1 MRVTLDQQP
10 TITLPNGQTFR
21 AIVRCTAE
29 ERTEGMQNRSS
40 LSPDEV
46 MLFIHPETTKRG
58 REPRRRHIYH
68 MRNVVMS
75 LDMVRLDEYGCVTW
89 IETAPAHSAK
99 RFDDVGVVPAAF
111 MIEARAGWALANNL
125 RMGNRVLIRL
135 P

>member
-21 AIVRCTAE
+21 AIVRRTAE
-29 ERTEGMQNRSS
+29 ERAEGMQNRSS

-46 MLFIHPETTKRG
+46 MLFVHPETETAG
-58 REPRRRHIYH
+58 RKPRRHVYH

-75 LDMVRLDEYGCVTW
+75 LDMVRLDECGRITW
-89 IETAPAHSAK
+89 IETAPARSMLMY
-99 RFDDVGVVPAAF
+99 DDVGDVPAAF
-111 MIEARAGWALANNL
+111 MIEARAGWALANDL
-125 RMGNRVLIRL
+125 RMGNRVIIRL

>member
-1 MRVTLDQQP
+1 MRVNLDQQP
-10 TITLPNGQTFR
+10 TIILPNGQTFR
-21 AIVRCTAE
+21 VIVRCTAE
-29 ERTEGMQNRSS
+29 ERAEGMQNRSS

-46 MLFIHPETTKRG
+46 MLFIHPETKRG
-58 REPRRRHIYH
+58 THRRHIYH

-111 MIEARAGWALANNL
+111 MIEARAGWALANDL
-125 RMGNRVLIRL
+125 RMGNRVIIRL

>member
-21 AIVRCTAE
+21 AIVRRTAE
-29 ERTEGMQNRSS
+29 ERAEGMQNRSS

-46 MLFIHPETTKRG
+46 MLFVHPETKRG
-58 REPRRRHIYH
+58 THHRHIYH

-75 LDMVRLDEYGCVTW
+75 LDMVRLDECGRITW
-89 IETAPAHSAK
+89 IETAPARSMLMY
-99 RFDDVGVVPAAF
+99 DDVGDVPAAF
-111 MIEARAGWALANNL
+111 MIEARAGWALVNDL
-125 RMGNRVLIRL
+125 RMGNRVIIRL